1 MIIHPAN
8 IIYEN
13 KTYTYKYISIEMTVG
28 GFLQLTTYQQDGVD
42 FTMQNPNI
50 TFFKSVFKKST
61 NFAQENI
68 RVNFKHTSPT
78 DFFKP
83 MIFSVEMD
91 NIGHIL
97 NDIHLMIDVP
107 MFYQNME
114 LKPQWIEDIGIHMI
128 DEVRLTIGGDIIQ
141 RFSGDWL
148 SIYYRRKMKWE
159 KYNLIKPNINIPLSI
174 SPNIYLNPS
183 TTLTVPI
190 PFWFTKDTGQGFPL
204 MCLEYGKMLI
214 EITLKP
220 ISQWMTI
227 IEPNQLSPYYGKRVA
242 PYYGKRTAAERP
254 DIIDKIIGL
263 QYPTEHFH
271 FYINTNVSFL
281 DKDELDKIVANT
293 HDYLIEQIDEV
304 VLNDIVSDTAT
315 ITLNKRQGLKEIW
328 LFGRRNDSYSRNDY
342 ANYTTETTVNELQVP
357 YAYLGACYTPT
368 SFLQQY
374 WRYYYMDMK
383 QIPVSH
389 IIESFRIMIDDKERT
404 TDLTHEYAS
413 TVQPYQS
420 VLNNYL
426 SIPGLLYYSFSL
438 NPDEFQPSGF
448 YNFARVVN
456 AQIQLKLTQRP
467 PPRPTVS
474 TLNPAIIQHLSKN
487 TGEFKPYV
495 STSTT
500 ANFAWMYQIRAEL
513 VFYNILRITSG
524 ICEVLLRR

>member
-1 MIIHPAN
+1 
-8 IIYEN
+8 
-13 KTYTYKYISIEMTVG
+13 MTVG

-61 NFAQENI
+61 HFAQENI
-68 RVNFKHTSPT
+68 RVNFKHTTPT

-83 MIFSVEMD
+83 MIFSLEMD

-107 MFYQNME
+107 MFYQNTG
-114 LKPQWIEDIGIHMI
+114 LKPQWIEDVGIHMI

-148 SIYYRRKMKWE
+148 AIYYRRKMKWE
-159 KYNLIKPNINIPLSI
+159 KYTQIKPSINIPTSI

-183 TTLTVPI
+183 TTLTIPI
-190 PFWFTKDTGQGFPL
+190 PFWFSKDTGQGFPL

-220 ISQWMTI
+220 ISQWLTI

-242 PYYGKRTAAERP
+242 PYR
-254 DIIDKIIGL
+254 DIIPEVIKL
-263 QYPTEHFH
+263 QYPIEHFH
-271 FYINTNVSFL
+271 FYLNANVSFL
-281 DKDELDKIVANT
+281 EKDELDKILASA

-304 VLNDIVSDTAT
+304 VVNDIVSDTVT
-315 ITLNKRQGLKEIW
+315 ISINKRQGLKEIW

-342 ANYTTETTVNELQVP
+342 TNYTTETVENELQVP
-357 YAYLGACYTPT
+357 YEYLNSRYTPT

-374 WRYYYMDMK
+374 WRFYYMDMK

-389 IIESFRIMIDDKERT
+389 LIQSFHIIIDDKDRT
-404 TDLTHEYAS
+404 AELTHEYTSA
-413 TVQPYQS
+413 VQPYQA

-426 SIPGLLYYSFSL
+426 PVPGLLYYSFSL
-438 NPDEFQPSGF
+438 NPEEFQPSGF
-448 YNFARVVN
+448 YNFARVSN

-467 PPRPTVS
+467 PPRPVVS
-474 TLNPAIIQHLSKN
+474 TLNQPILQYISQN

-495 STSTT
+495 HGIASAK
-500 ANFAWMYQIRAEL
+500 ANFAWTYQIRAEL
-513 VFYNILRITSG
+513 VFYNILRIKSG
-524 ICEVLLRR
+524 ICEVLLRK